1 MSIKAAKSQNNIVW
15 KRFPLE
21 VEHDG
26 ETLKGEIVYW
36 SKDYRVELKSPIKA
50 QSQNLHMMYMI
61 PARFVTP
68 LDTQPMDKVKDIDI
82 VVESIQK
89 LKRLFEQNFYNSSRL
104 N

>member
-1 MSIKAAKSQNNIVW
+1 MQNTIDW
-15 KRFPLE
+15 KRYPLE

-36 SKDYRVELKSPIKA
+36 SKDYRVELTSPIAA

-68 LDTQPMDKVKDIDI
+68 LDTKPMDRVKDIDI
-82 VVESIQK
+82 VQPCKQK
-89 LKRLFEQNFYNSSRL
+89 LKELFNSHYYTSC
-104 N
+104 NT